1 MQLCSAAAIAG
12 PAPRRWDALQCE
24 LKHSCIA
31 STLVPCS
38 CRVYLPNQGAVPGVE
53 HGRCPPIVRRNAKT
67 RAIYAESTTCA
78 RLLAVCRT
86 SAAIGGRH
94 SSPNEHC
101 RRTRRLDNARKV
113 HFRHCTLL
121 QLANN
126 CNHPQNS
133 KPALPN
139 RTNRTNR
146 TNHRIE
152 LELATC
158 VTSGNFTALY
168 QIVHFAS

>member
-67 RAIYAESTTCA
+67 RAIYTESTTCA

-126 CNHPQNS
+126 CKTQS
-133 KPALPN
+133 QLC
-139 RTNRTNR
+139 
-146 TNHRIE
+146 RIE
-152 LELATC
+152 R
-158 VTSGNFTALY
+158 
-168 QIVHFAS
+168 IVRIERIIESNLNWQHVSHPEILRLCTK